1 MSVIP
6 AMRQGRICILR
17 FTRAQRS
24 IWEQVVS
31 AELCRTVVTLIR
43 LTMLLFKYMRRPSLL
58 VYGVVSAQELPEVGE
73 TISEIQFPQSEEEV
87 RGILDG
93 IFDFL
98 RVNLDAAGPFL
109 RQVGAFIAWLFEVIA
124 ALIRTALTKV

>member
-1 MSVIP
+1 
-6 AMRQGRICILR
+6 
-17 FTRAQRS
+17 
-24 IWEQVVS
+24 VS

-43 LTMLLFKYMRRPSLL
+43 LTMLLFKYMRRPSLLIFGLVVLGFLL

>member
-58 VYGVVSAQELPEVGE
+58 ILGFLLVYGVVSAQELPEVGE

-109 RQVGAFIAWLFEVIA
+109 S
-124 ALIRTALTKV
+124 